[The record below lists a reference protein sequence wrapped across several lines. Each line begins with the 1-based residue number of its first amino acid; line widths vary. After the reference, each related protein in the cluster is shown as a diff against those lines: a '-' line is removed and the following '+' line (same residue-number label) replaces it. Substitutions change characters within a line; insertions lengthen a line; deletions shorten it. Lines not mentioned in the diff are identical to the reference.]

1 MMPDGQQEPRVCLVA
16 THTAPALGWG
26 GIAENTARLARA
38 WAAAGR
44 PFALCVSDG
53 SEGPSL
59 TAAAVARHLGLP
71 SGGGP
76 GGEAEVPIHLYRAW
90 GWKRWGFGPG
100 ALPAL
105 YRACRDAER
114 VYVNGVATWPTSLA
128 VLVCRW
134 LGRPYAVA
142 VHGGLMPGHVDHIR
156 RRKPLKW
163 LFYRLITL
171 PGLRAARAVHATAAV
186 EADGV
191 RALLPGARVVDIPNA
206 LDPADWPPLPPRT
219 PDGGRVLCYIGR
231 LSPEKGILPFLRL
244 WLEERGPRDRL
255 IVAGSG
261 GGEYGA
267 AVERLAADADGAVE
281 LCGYVDHAGLLDAL
295 ARSDL
300 VVLPSGLGEGGVRE
314 NFGYAVIEGMA
325 TGRPALVN
333 RGMAWDGLE
342 AEGAGLLFDP
352 DPQSA
357 RAAIRRALALAPDEL
372 AAMAAAA
379 RRVVERDY
387 RLEVVAERVWRM
399 VTER

>member
-1 MMPDGQQEPRVCLVA
+1 MPDGRPEPRVCLVA

-53 SEGPSL
+53 SEGPPL
-59 TAAAVARHLGLP
+59 TAAEVARHLGLRP
-71 SGGGP
+71 
-76 GGEAEVPIHLYRAW
+76 ETPIHLYRAR

-100 ALPAL
+100 AVPAL
-105 YRACRDAER
+105 WRACRAAEL

-267 AVERLAADADGAVE
+267 AVERLAATAKGAVE

-357 RAAIRRALALAPDEL
+357 RAAIRRALDLAPGEL

-399 VTER
+399 VTGE